1 MFLFIVK
8 YTNDIEFTLEKINM
22 LEMPSYFLFGVSKI
36 FPTLYRGKSE
46 KINMLEMPV

>member
-36 FPTLYRGKSE
+36 FQLYIEENLK
-46 KINMLEMPV
+46 K